1 MSIAEVKHLPK
12 VIGILLVT
20 DKEFFSDI
28 DPLPFSSS
36 SQLLYSC
43 MEEVVKQQLDIFES
57 LWNKAVSGEK
67 KIAELEK
74 GIVSEITEE
83 LTDENEIT
91 FRIRDSIINSRDH
104 LFALN
109 NFRGM
114 KILYDNF
121 WNEQLDLLKRYK
133 KGKHFHGIRYILYID
148 KETIPLVSIFQKTG
162 IQMRHIK
169 NNTPIQNF
177 SIIDN
182 ILYSFIEEIKEG
194 RIFPNLFVINESTS
208 VNHYKKTF
216 DKLWNEGMTVEE
228 RIRQMEEGK
237 DQIETM
243 IIKTRI
249 QFHNFIISS
258 LKDTIERDWYFQD
271 EILRIIYENYFEL
284 FKENIKKTL
293 LLKKMNQNSKSKS
306 PLNKNDKNIGLRCIL
321 KITRQNMELVA
332 KFLEIEGVYIR
343 HASNPLPINFEV
355 SDTKFNVSMRT
366 SNKID
371 TSYVLSIPDLSLIKY
386 YKSIFE
392 DLWDE
397 GLDARIK
404 IKDMSSNLNTEEGFT
419 ELIENPY
426 KTQQLLIHQIQKA
439 TKEILIILPSINA
452 FFRYRKIGIFNILEK
467 KLLNI
472 NINNN
477 HHDSEENSNK
487 LLVKILT
494 PTNNNLE
501 KGITSIYNRIKKTNK
516 QKENIEF
523 RRIESLSEINTAC
536 IIIDKK
542 DLLVIELKDDSKDNF
557 LEAIGSSIYSNTPTT
572 VFSYISIFDTLW
584 TQTELY
590 ESIRIAND
598 ELQSTTE
605 ELRESLQI
613 LANVNQ
619 ELTFTNELLN
629 KHDKMQK
636 EFINVAAHELRT
648 PTQSIIGYCEMID
661 AFPENTEKY
670 LEPVK
675 RNAEKLYRLTEDILD
690 VSRIESGTLKLEK
703 SKFYL
708 REIIVN
714 LIEDLTAKMKKEAS
728 VIKSNKENTDKNTN
742 IQLIYP
748 ELSAE
753 PLFVYADK
761 NRIQQVLS
769 NLLSNALKFTEDGV
783 ITINTEKFMDK
794 INNNTNNEEKEFV
807 SIKIKDTGK
816 GIDPEVL
823 PRLFAKFA
831 TKSDKGTGLGLYI
844 SKNIIDAHGGKIWG
858 HDNNKYGKNG
868 AEFGFTLP
876 LSKYEI

>member
-1 MSIAEVKHLPK
+1 MYLQVLI
-12 VIGILLVT
+12 I
-20 DKEFFSDI
+20 
-28 DPLPFSSS
+28 
-36 SQLLYSC
+36 
-43 MEEVVKQQLDIFES
+43 
-57 LWNKAVSGEK
+57 
-67 KIAELEK
+67 
-74 GIVSEITEE
+74 
-83 LTDENEIT
+83 
-91 FRIRDSIINSRDH
+91 IR
-104 LFALN
+104 
-109 NFRGM
+109 
-114 KILYDNF
+114 KPY
-121 WNEQLDLLKRYK
+121 
-133 KGKHFHGIRYILYID
+133 
-148 KETIPLVSIFQKTG
+148 
-162 IQMRHIK
+162 
-169 NNTPIQNF
+169 
-177 SIIDN
+177 
-182 ILYSFIEEIKEG
+182 
-194 RIFPNLFVINESTS
+194 
-208 VNHYKKTF
+208 
-216 DKLWNEGMTVEE
+216 KLWNEGITVEE
-228 RIRQMEEGK
+228 RIRQMEEEEEK
-237 DQIETM
+237 DQIETR
-243 IIKTRI
+243 IVETRT
-249 QFHNFIISS
+249 QFHNFITSS

-271 EILRIIYENYFEL
+271 EILKLIYENYFEL

-293 LLKKMNQNSKSKS
+293 LLNKIEQKSKPKS
-306 PLNKNDKNIGLRCIL
+306 SLNKKDNNIGLRCIL

-332 KFLEIEGVYIR
+332 KFLDVEGVYIR
-343 HASNPLPINFEV
+343 HTSNPLPINFEV
-355 SDTKFNVSMRT
+355 SETQFNLSMRIP
-366 SNKID
+366 NKID
-371 TSYVLSIPDLSLIKY
+371 TYILSIQDISVIKY

-392 DLWDE
+392 DLWNG

-404 IKDMSSNLNTEEGFT
+404 IRDMRSNLNGGEGFT

-426 KTQQLLIHQIQKA
+426 KTQQLLIHHIQKA

-452 FFRYRKIGIFNILEK
+452 FFRYRKIGIFSILEK

-472 NINNN
+472 NNNN
-477 HHDSEENSNK
+477 IRNEEENSNK

-494 PTNNNLE
+494 PTNNKLE
-501 KGITSIYNRIKKTNK
+501 KCITNIYNRIKKTNK
-516 QKENIEF
+516 KKENIEF
-523 RRIESLSEINTAC
+523 RRVESLSQINTAY

-542 DLLVIELKDDSKDNF
+542 DLLVIDLKDDSKNNF
-557 LEAIGSSIYSNTPTT
+557 LDAIGSSIYSNTPTT

-619 ELTFTNELLN
+619 ELTITNEILN
-629 KHDKMQK
+629 KHDRMQK

-661 AFPENTEKY
+661 AFPENTLKY

-703 SKFYL
+703 SKFDL

-714 LIEDLTAKMKKEAS
+714 LIEDLTAKMKKEENI
-728 VIKSNKENTDKNTN
+728 IKSNKENIDKKTN

-748 ELSAE
+748 ELSAQ

-769 NLLSNALKFTEDGV
+769 NLLNNALKFTDNGV
-783 ITINTEKFMDK
+783 ITINTEKFVDT
-794 INNNTNNEEKEFV
+794 INNNANNEEKEFV
-807 SIKIKDTGK
+807 SITIKDTGK

-823 PRLFAKFA
+823 PRLFEKFA

-844 SKNIIDAHGGKIWG
+844 SKNIIDAHGGRIWG
-858 HDNNKYGKNG
+858 QDNNKYGKNG

-876 LSKYEI
+876 LHNI

>member
-1 MSIAEVKHLPK
+1 MNLQVLI
-12 VIGILLVT
+12 
-20 DKEFFSDI
+20 
-28 DPLPFSSS
+28 
-36 SQLLYSC
+36 
-43 MEEVVKQQLDIFES
+43 
-57 LWNKAVSGEK
+57 
-67 KIAELEK
+67 
-74 GIVSEITEE
+74 
-83 LTDENEIT
+83 
-91 FRIRDSIINSRDH
+91 IRR
-104 LFALN
+104 
-109 NFRGM
+109 
-114 KILYDNF
+114 KPY
-121 WNEQLDLLKRYK
+121 
-133 KGKHFHGIRYILYID
+133 
-148 KETIPLVSIFQKTG
+148 
-162 IQMRHIK
+162 
-169 NNTPIQNF
+169 
-177 SIIDN
+177 
-182 ILYSFIEEIKEG
+182 
-194 RIFPNLFVINESTS
+194 
-208 VNHYKKTF
+208 
-216 DKLWNEGMTVEE
+216 KLWNEEITVEE
-228 RIRQMEEGK
+228 RIRQMEEEEEK
-237 DQIETM
+237 DQIETR
-243 IIKTRI
+243 IIETRT
-249 QFHNFIISS
+249 QFHNFITSS

-271 EILRIIYENYFEL
+271 EILKLIYENYFEL

-293 LLKKMNQNSKSKS
+293 LLNKIEQKSKPKS
-306 PLNKNDKNIGLRCIL
+306 SLNKKDNIIGLRCIL

-332 KFLEIEGVYIR
+332 KFLDVEGVYIR
-343 HASNPLPINFEV
+343 HTSNPLPINFEV
-355 SDTKFNVSMRT
+355 SDTQFNLSMRI

-371 TSYVLSIPDLSLIKY
+371 TSYILSIPDISVIKY

-392 DLWDE
+392 DLWNE

-404 IKDMSSNLNTEEGFT
+404 IRDMRSNLNAGEGFT

-426 KTQQLLIHQIQKA
+426 KTQQLLIHHIQKA

-452 FFRYRKIGIFNILEK
+452 FFRYRKIGIFSILEK

-477 HHDSEENSNK
+477 IRNEEENSNK

-494 PTNNNLE
+494 PTNNKLE
-501 KGITSIYNRIKKTNK
+501 KCITNIYNRIKKINK
-516 QKENIEF
+516 KKENIEF
-523 RRIESLSEINTAC
+523 RRVESLSEINTAC

-542 DLLVIELKDDSKDNF
+542 DLLVIELKDDSKNNF
-557 LEAIGSSIYSNTPTT
+557 LDAIGSSIYSNTPTT

-619 ELTFTNELLN
+619 ELTITNEILN
-629 KHDKMQK
+629 KHDRMQK

-661 AFPENTEKY
+661 AFPENTLKY

-703 SKFYL
+703 SKFDL

-714 LIEDLTAKMKKEAS
+714 LIEDLTAKMKKEENI
-728 VIKSNKENTDKNTN
+728 IKSNKENIDKKTN

-748 ELSAE
+748 ELSAQ

-769 NLLSNALKFTEDGV
+769 NLLNNALKFTDDGV
-783 ITINTEKFMDK
+783 ITINTEKFVET
-794 INNNTNNEEKEFV
+794 INNNANNEEKEFV

-823 PRLFAKFA
+823 PRLFEKFA

-844 SKNIIDAHGGKIWG
+844 SKNIIDAHGGRIWG
-858 HDNNKYGKNG
+858 QDNNKYGKNG

-876 LSKYEI
+876 LHNIKFKNP

>member
-1 MSIAEVKHLPK
+1 MSIAEVRHLPK
-12 VIGILLVT
+12 VSGIVLVT

-43 MEEVVKQQLDIFES
+43 VEEVVKKQLDTFEII
-57 LWNKAVSGEK
+57 WNKAVSGEK

-74 GIVSEITEE
+74 GTVSKIKGE
-83 LTDENEIT
+83 LTDENEIK
-91 FRIRDSIINSRDH
+91 FR
-104 LFALN
+104 
-109 NFRGM
+109 
-114 KILYDNF
+114 
-121 WNEQLDLLKRYK
+121 
-133 KGKHFHGIRYILYID
+133 
-148 KETIPLVSIFQKTG
+148 
-162 IQMRHIK
+162 MR
-169 NNTPIQNF
+169 
-177 SIIDN
+177 
-182 ILYSFIEEIKEG
+182 
-194 RIFPNLFVINESTS
+194 
-208 VNHYKKTF
+208 
-216 DKLWNEGMTVEE
+216 E
-228 RIRQMEEGK
+228 RIRQMEEEK
-237 DQIETM
+237 DQIETR
-243 IIKTRI
+243 IIETRT

-258 LKDTIERDWYFQD
+258 LKDTIERDWYFQE
-271 EILRIIYENYFEL
+271 EILRRIYENYFEL
-284 FKENIKKTL
+284 FKENLKKTL
-293 LLKKMNQNSKSKS
+293 LLKNMNQNSKSKS
-306 PLNKNDKNIGLRCIL
+306 SLNKKDNIIGLRCIL
-321 KITRQNMELVA
+321 KITRENMELVA
-332 KFLEIEGVYIR
+332 KFLDIEGVYIR
-343 HASNPLPINFEV
+343 HTSNPLPINFEV
-355 SDTKFNVSMRT
+355 SDTQFNLSMRT

-371 TSYVLSIPDLSLIKY
+371 TSYVLSIPDLSIIKY
-386 YKSIFE
+386 YKFIFE
-392 DLWDE
+392 DLWND

-404 IKDMSSNLNTEEGFT
+404 IKDMRSNINAEEGFT

-426 KTQQLLIHQIQKA
+426 KTQELFIHHIQKA

-452 FFRYRKIGIFNILEK
+452 FFRYRKIGIFDILEK

-477 HHDSEENSNK
+477 PHHDEENSNK

-494 PTNNNLE
+494 PTNNKLE
-501 KGITSIYNRIKKTNK
+501 KNITNIYNRIKKTNK

-523 RRIESLSEINTAC
+523 RRVESLSEINTAC

-598 ELQSTTE
+598 ELQNTTE

-619 ELTFTNELLN
+619 ELTVTNEILN

-661 AFPENTEKY
+661 AFPENTQKY

-703 SKFYL
+703 SKFDL

-714 LIEDLTAKMKKEAS
+714 LIEDLTAKMKKEENI
-728 VIKSNKENTDKNTN
+728 IKSNKENIDKKTN

-748 ELSAE
+748 ELSAQ

-783 ITINTEKFMDK
+783 ITINTEKFVDT
-794 INNNTNNEEKEFV
+794 INNNANNEEKEFV

-823 PRLFAKFA
+823 PRLFEKFA

-844 SKNIIDAHGGKIWG
+844 SKNIIDAHGGRIWG
-858 HDNNKYGKNG
+858 QDNNKYGKNG

-876 LSKYEI
+876 LHNI

>member
-1 MSIAEVKHLPK
+1 MSIAEVRHLPK

-20 DKEFFSDI
+20 EKEFFSDI

-36 SQLLYSC
+36 SKLLYSYL
-43 MEEVVKQQLDIFES
+43 EEVVKQHLDVFES
-57 LWNKAVSGEK
+57 LWNKAVSGKK
-67 KIAELEK
+67 KIAEIEK
-74 GIVSEITEE
+74 GIVSKVT
-83 LTDENEIT
+83 
-91 FRIRDSIINSRDH
+91 
-104 LFALN
+104 
-109 NFRGM
+109 
-114 KILYDNF
+114 
-121 WNEQLDLLKRYK
+121 
-133 KGKHFHGIRYILYID
+133 
-148 KETIPLVSIFQKTG
+148 
-162 IQMRHIK
+162 
-169 NNTPIQNF
+169 
-177 SIIDN
+177 
-182 ILYSFIEEIKEG
+182 
-194 RIFPNLFVINESTS
+194 
-208 VNHYKKTF
+208 
-216 DKLWNEGMTVEE
+216 EE
-228 RIRQMEEGK
+228 RIRQMEEEK
-237 DQIETM
+237 DQIETR
-243 IIKTRI
+243 IIETPT
-249 QFHNFIISS
+249 QFHNFMISS

-271 EILRIIYENYFEL
+271 EILRSIYENYFEL
-284 FKENIKKTL
+284 FKENMKKTL
-293 LLKKMNQNSKSKS
+293 LLKRMNQNRKSKS
-306 PLNKNDKNIGLRCIL
+306 SLNKKDNIIGLRCIL
-321 KITRQNMELVA
+321 KITRQNMELVG
-332 KFLEIEGVYIR
+332 KFLEVEGVYIR
-343 HASNPLPINFEV
+343 HTSNPLPINFEV
-355 SDTKFNVSMRT
+355 SDTKFNLSMCT

-371 TSYVLSIPDLSLIKY
+371 TYVLSIPDSSLIKH
-386 YKSIFE
+386 YKSTFE
-392 DLWDE
+392 DLWNE
-397 GLDARIK
+397 GLDAKIK
-404 IKDMSSNLNTEEGFT
+404 INDIRANLNVEEGFT
-419 ELIENPY
+419 ELVENPY
-426 KTQQLLIHQIQKA
+426 KTQQLLIHHLQKA

-452 FFRYRKIGIFNILEK
+452 FFRYRKIGIFDILEK
-467 KLLNI
+467 KLLH
-472 NINNN
+472 NN
-477 HHDSEENSNK
+477 HNSYQENSNK
-487 LLVKILT
+487 LLVKILI
-494 PTNNNLE
+494 PTNNKLE
-501 KGITSIYNRIKKTNK
+501 KNITSIYNKIKDTKK

-590 ESIRIAND
+590 ESIRTAND

-619 ELTFTNELLN
+619 ELTLTNKILN
-629 KHDKMQK
+629 KHGRMQK

-648 PTQSIIGYCEMID
+648 PTQSIVGYCEMID
-661 AFPENTEKY
+661 AFPENTQKY

-675 RNAEKLYRLTEDILD
+675 RNAEKLYSLTEDILD

-703 SKFYL
+703 SKFDL

-714 LIEDLTAKMKKEAS
+714 LIEDLTAKMKKEED
-728 VIKSNKENTDKNTN
+728 IIQSNKANNDKNTN

-748 ELSAE
+748 QLSAE

-783 ITINTEKFMDK
+783 ITINTEKFMDIVN
-794 INNNTNNEEKEFV
+794 INSNENNKEKEFV

-823 PRLFAKFA
+823 PRLFEKFA

-858 HDNNKYGKNG
+858 EDNNKYGKNG

-876 LSKYEI
+876 LYNI

>member
-1 MSIAEVKHLPK
+1 MYLQVLI
-12 VIGILLVT
+12 I
-20 DKEFFSDI
+20 
-28 DPLPFSSS
+28 
-36 SQLLYSC
+36 
-43 MEEVVKQQLDIFES
+43 
-57 LWNKAVSGEK
+57 
-67 KIAELEK
+67 
-74 GIVSEITEE
+74 
-83 LTDENEIT
+83 
-91 FRIRDSIINSRDH
+91 IR
-104 LFALN
+104 
-109 NFRGM
+109 
-114 KILYDNF
+114 KPY
-121 WNEQLDLLKRYK
+121 
-133 KGKHFHGIRYILYID
+133 
-148 KETIPLVSIFQKTG
+148 
-162 IQMRHIK
+162 
-169 NNTPIQNF
+169 
-177 SIIDN
+177 
-182 ILYSFIEEIKEG
+182 
-194 RIFPNLFVINESTS
+194 
-208 VNHYKKTF
+208 
-216 DKLWNEGMTVEE
+216 KLWNEEITVEE
-228 RIRQMEEGK
+228 RIRQMEEEEEK
-237 DQIETM
+237 DQIETR
-243 IIKTRI
+243 IIETRT
-249 QFHNFIISS
+249 QFHNFITSS

-271 EILRIIYENYFEL
+271 EILKLIYENYFEL

-293 LLKKMNQNSKSKS
+293 LLNKIEQKSKPKS
-306 PLNKNDKNIGLRCIL
+306 SLNKKDNIIGLRCIL

-332 KFLEIEGVYIR
+332 KFLDVEGVYIR
-343 HASNPLPINFEV
+343 HTSNPLPINFEV
-355 SDTKFNVSMRT
+355 SDTQFNLSMRI

-371 TSYVLSIPDLSLIKY
+371 TSYILSIPDISVIKY

-392 DLWDE
+392 DLWNE

-404 IKDMSSNLNTEEGFT
+404 IRDMRSNLNADEGFT

-426 KTQQLLIHQIQKA
+426 KTQQLLIHHIQKA

-452 FFRYRKIGIFNILEK
+452 FFRYRKIGIFSILEK

-477 HHDSEENSNK
+477 ISNEEENSNK

-494 PTNNNLE
+494 PTNNKLE
-501 KGITSIYNRIKKTNK
+501 KCITNIYNRIKKINK
-516 QKENIEF
+516 KKENIEF
-523 RRIESLSEINTAC
+523 RRVESLSEINTAC

-542 DLLVIELKDDSKDNF
+542 DLLVIELKDDSKNNF
-557 LEAIGSSIYSNTPTT
+557 LDAIGSSIYSNTPTT

-619 ELTFTNELLN
+619 ELTITNEILN
-629 KHDKMQK
+629 KHDRMQK

-661 AFPENTEKY
+661 AFPENTLKY

-703 SKFYL
+703 SKFDL

-714 LIEDLTAKMKKEAS
+714 LIEDLTAKMKKEENI
-728 VIKSNKENTDKNTN
+728 IKSNKENIDKKTN

-748 ELSAE
+748 ELSAQ

-769 NLLSNALKFTEDGV
+769 NLLNNALKFTDNGV
-783 ITINTEKFMDK
+783 ITINTEKFVDT
-794 INNNTNNEEKEFV
+794 INNNANNEEKEFV
-807 SIKIKDTGK
+807 SITIKDTGK

-823 PRLFAKFA
+823 PRLFEKFA

-844 SKNIIDAHGGKIWG
+844 SKNIIDAHGGRIWG
-858 HDNNKYGKNG
+858 QDNNKYGKNG

-876 LSKYEI
+876 LHNIKFKNP

>member
-1 MSIAEVKHLPK
+1 MNLQVLI
-12 VIGILLVT
+12 I
-20 DKEFFSDI
+20 
-28 DPLPFSSS
+28 
-36 SQLLYSC
+36 
-43 MEEVVKQQLDIFES
+43 
-57 LWNKAVSGEK
+57 
-67 KIAELEK
+67 
-74 GIVSEITEE
+74 
-83 LTDENEIT
+83 
-91 FRIRDSIINSRDH
+91 IR
-104 LFALN
+104 
-109 NFRGM
+109 
-114 KILYDNF
+114 KPY
-121 WNEQLDLLKRYK
+121 
-133 KGKHFHGIRYILYID
+133 
-148 KETIPLVSIFQKTG
+148 
-162 IQMRHIK
+162 
-169 NNTPIQNF
+169 
-177 SIIDN
+177 
-182 ILYSFIEEIKEG
+182 
-194 RIFPNLFVINESTS
+194 
-208 VNHYKKTF
+208 
-216 DKLWNEGMTVEE
+216 KLWNEEITVEE
-228 RIRQMEEGK
+228 RIRQMEEEEEK
-237 DQIETM
+237 DQIETR
-243 IIKTRI
+243 IIETRT
-249 QFHNFIISS
+249 QFHNFITSS

-271 EILRIIYENYFEL
+271 EILKLIYENYFEL

-293 LLKKMNQNSKSKS
+293 LLNKIEQKSKPKS
-306 PLNKNDKNIGLRCIL
+306 SLNKKDNIIGLRCIL

-332 KFLEIEGVYIR
+332 KFLDVEGVYIR
-343 HASNPLPINFEV
+343 HTSNPLPINFEV
-355 SDTKFNVSMRT
+355 SDTQFNLSMRI

-371 TSYVLSIPDLSLIKY
+371 TSYILSIPDISVIKY

-392 DLWDE
+392 DLWNE

-404 IKDMSSNLNTEEGFT
+404 IRDMRSNLNADEGFT

-426 KTQQLLIHQIQKA
+426 KTQQLLIHHIQKA

-452 FFRYRKIGIFNILEK
+452 FFRYRKIGIFSILEK

-477 HHDSEENSNK
+477 ISNEEENSNK

-494 PTNNNLE
+494 PTNNKLE
-501 KGITSIYNRIKKTNK
+501 KCITNIYNRIKKINK
-516 QKENIEF
+516 KKENIEF
-523 RRIESLSEINTAC
+523 RRVESLSEINTAC

-542 DLLVIELKDDSKDNF
+542 DLLVIELKDDSKNNF
-557 LEAIGSSIYSNTPTT
+557 LDAIGSSIYSNTPTT

-619 ELTFTNELLN
+619 ELTITNEILN
-629 KHDKMQK
+629 KHDRMQK

-661 AFPENTEKY
+661 AFPENTLKY

-703 SKFYL
+703 SKFDL

-714 LIEDLTAKMKKEAS
+714 LIEDLTAKMKKEENI
-728 VIKSNKENTDKNTN
+728 IKSNKENIDKKTN

-748 ELSAE
+748 ELSAQ

-769 NLLSNALKFTEDGV
+769 NLLNNALKFTDDGV
-783 ITINTEKFMDK
+783 ITINTEKFVET
-794 INNNTNNEEKEFV
+794 INNNANNEEKEFV

-823 PRLFAKFA
+823 PRLFEKFA

-844 SKNIIDAHGGKIWG
+844 SKNIIDAHGGRIWG
-858 HDNNKYGKNG
+858 QDNNKYGKNG

-876 LSKYEI
+876 LHNIKFKNP

>member
-1 MSIAEVKHLPK
+1 MLNTNISIYIYIIKQAIKESDLILNEKYFFHNKIEIIQGSGYILEKVNKILNNAESVVNACLIPSFLQSYASNFEIQNSYRQAQSRGVKLRCITEVTEDNIEQCRQLMSIAEVRHLPK

-20 DKEFFSDI
+20 EKEFFSDI

-36 SQLLYSC
+36 SKLLYSYL
-43 MEEVVKQQLDIFES
+43 EEVVKQHLDVFES
-57 LWNKAVSGEK
+57 LWNKAVSGKK
-67 KIAELEK
+67 KIAEIEK
-74 GIVSEITEE
+74 GIVSKVT
-83 LTDENEIT
+83 
-91 FRIRDSIINSRDH
+91 
-104 LFALN
+104 
-109 NFRGM
+109 
-114 KILYDNF
+114 
-121 WNEQLDLLKRYK
+121 
-133 KGKHFHGIRYILYID
+133 
-148 KETIPLVSIFQKTG
+148 
-162 IQMRHIK
+162 
-169 NNTPIQNF
+169 
-177 SIIDN
+177 
-182 ILYSFIEEIKEG
+182 
-194 RIFPNLFVINESTS
+194 
-208 VNHYKKTF
+208 
-216 DKLWNEGMTVEE
+216 EE
-228 RIRQMEEGK
+228 RIRQMEEEK
-237 DQIETM
+237 DQIETR
-243 IIKTRI
+243 IIETPT
-249 QFHNFIISS
+249 QFHNFMISS

-271 EILRIIYENYFEL
+271 EILRSIYENYFEL
-284 FKENIKKTL
+284 FKENMKKTL
-293 LLKKMNQNSKSKS
+293 LLKKMNQNRKSKS
-306 PLNKNDKNIGLRCIL
+306 SLNKKDNIIGLRCIL
-321 KITRQNMELVA
+321 KITRQNMELVG
-332 KFLEIEGVYIR
+332 KFLEVEGVYIR
-343 HASNPLPINFEV
+343 HTSNPLPINFEV
-355 SDTKFNVSMRT
+355 SDTKFNLSMRT

-371 TSYVLSIPDLSLIKY
+371 TYVLSIPDSSLIKH
-386 YKSIFE
+386 YKSTFE
-392 DLWDE
+392 DLWNE
-397 GLDARIK
+397 GLDAKIK
-404 IKDMSSNLNTEEGFT
+404 INDIRTNLNVEEGFT
-419 ELIENPY
+419 ELVENPY
-426 KTQQLLIHQIQKA
+426 KTQQLLIHHLQKA
-439 TKEILIILPSINA
+439 SKEILIILPSINA
-452 FFRYRKIGIFNILEK
+452 FFRYRKIGIFDILEK
-467 KLLNI
+467 KLLH
-472 NINNN
+472 NN
-477 HHDSEENSNK
+477 HNSYQENSNK
-487 LLVKILT
+487 ILVKILT
-494 PTNNNLE
+494 PTNNKLE
-501 KGITSIYNRIKKTNK
+501 KNITSIYNKIKDTKK

-590 ESIRIAND
+590 ESIRTAND

-619 ELTFTNELLN
+619 ELTLTNEILN
-629 KHDKMQK
+629 KHGRMQK

-648 PTQSIIGYCEMID
+648 PTQSIVGYCEMID
-661 AFPENTEKY
+661 AFPENTQKY

-703 SKFYL
+703 SKFDL

-714 LIEDLTAKMKKEAS
+714 LIEDLTAKMKKEED
-728 VIKSNKENTDKNTN
+728 IIQSNKANNDKNTN

-748 ELSAE
+748 QLSAE

-783 ITINTEKFMDK
+783 ITINTEKFMDIVN
-794 INNNTNNEEKEFV
+794 INSNENNKEKEFV

-823 PRLFAKFA
+823 PRLFEKFA

-858 HDNNKYGKNG
+858 EDNNKYGKNG

-876 LSKYEI
+876 LYNI

>member
-1 MSIAEVKHLPK
+1 MSIAEVRHLPK
-12 VIGILLVT
+12 VSGIILVT

-43 MEEVVKQQLDIFES
+43 LEEVVKKQLDTFEII
-57 LWNKAVSGEK
+57 WNKAVSGEK

-74 GIVSEITEE
+74 GTVSKVKGE
-83 LTDENEIT
+83 LTDENEIK
-91 FRIRDSIINSRDH
+91 FR
-104 LFALN
+104 
-109 NFRGM
+109 
-114 KILYDNF
+114 
-121 WNEQLDLLKRYK
+121 
-133 KGKHFHGIRYILYID
+133 
-148 KETIPLVSIFQKTG
+148 
-162 IQMRHIK
+162 MR
-169 NNTPIQNF
+169 
-177 SIIDN
+177 
-182 ILYSFIEEIKEG
+182 
-194 RIFPNLFVINESTS
+194 
-208 VNHYKKTF
+208 
-216 DKLWNEGMTVEE
+216 E
-228 RIRQMEEGK
+228 RIRQMEEEK
-237 DQIETM
+237 DQIETR
-243 IIKTRI
+243 IIETRT

-258 LKDTIERDWYFQD
+258 LKDTIERDWYFQE
-271 EILRIIYENYFEL
+271 EILRRIYENYFEL

-293 LLKKMNQNSKSKS
+293 LLKNMNQNSKSKS
-306 PLNKNDKNIGLRCIL
+306 SLNKKDNIIGLRCIL
-321 KITRQNMELVA
+321 KITRENMELVA

-343 HASNPLPINFEV
+343 HTSNPLPINFEV
-355 SDTKFNVSMRT
+355 SDTKFNLSMRT

-371 TSYVLSIPDLSLIKY
+371 TSYVLSISDLSLIKY

-392 DLWDE
+392 DLWNE

-404 IKDMSSNLNTEEGFT
+404 IKDMRSNLNAEEGFT

-426 KTQQLLIHQIQKA
+426 KTQELLIHHIQKA

-452 FFRYRKIGIFNILEK
+452 FFRYRKIGIFNIVEK

-477 HHDSEENSNK
+477 SHHDEENSNK

-494 PTNNNLE
+494 PTNNKLE
-501 KGITSIYNRIKKTNK
+501 KNITNIYNRIKKTNK

-523 RRIESLSEINTAC
+523 RRVESLSEINTAC

-619 ELTFTNELLN
+619 ELTITNEILN
-629 KHDKMQK
+629 KHDRMQK

-661 AFPENTEKY
+661 AFPENTQKY

-703 SKFYL
+703 SKFDL
-708 REIIVN
+708 REMIVN
-714 LIEDLTAKMKKEAS
+714 LIEDLTAKMKKEEN
-728 VIKSNKENTDKNTN
+728 VIKSNKENTDKKTN

-748 ELSAE
+748 ELSAQ

-769 NLLSNALKFTEDGV
+769 NLLSNALKFTEDGI
-783 ITINTEKFMDK
+783 ITINTEKFMDT
-794 INNNTNNEEKEFV
+794 INNNGNNIEKEFV

-823 PRLFAKFA
+823 PRLFEKFA

-858 HDNNKYGKNG
+858 KDNNKYGKNG

-876 LSKYEI
+876 LYNI

>member
-1 MSIAEVKHLPK
+1 MYLQVLI
-12 VIGILLVT
+12 I
-20 DKEFFSDI
+20 
-28 DPLPFSSS
+28 
-36 SQLLYSC
+36 
-43 MEEVVKQQLDIFES
+43 
-57 LWNKAVSGEK
+57 
-67 KIAELEK
+67 
-74 GIVSEITEE
+74 
-83 LTDENEIT
+83 
-91 FRIRDSIINSRDH
+91 IR
-104 LFALN
+104 
-109 NFRGM
+109 
-114 KILYDNF
+114 KPY
-121 WNEQLDLLKRYK
+121 
-133 KGKHFHGIRYILYID
+133 
-148 KETIPLVSIFQKTG
+148 
-162 IQMRHIK
+162 
-169 NNTPIQNF
+169 
-177 SIIDN
+177 
-182 ILYSFIEEIKEG
+182 
-194 RIFPNLFVINESTS
+194 
-208 VNHYKKTF
+208 
-216 DKLWNEGMTVEE
+216 KLWNEEITVEE
-228 RIRQMEEGK
+228 RIRQMEEEEEK
-237 DQIETM
+237 DQIETR
-243 IIKTRI
+243 IIETRT
-249 QFHNFIISS
+249 QFHNFITSS

-271 EILRIIYENYFEL
+271 EILKLIYENYFEL

-293 LLKKMNQNSKSKS
+293 LLNKIEQKSKPKS
-306 PLNKNDKNIGLRCIL
+306 SLNKKDNIIGLRCIL

-332 KFLEIEGVYIR
+332 KFLDVEGVYIR
-343 HASNPLPINFEV
+343 HTSNPLPINFEV
-355 SDTKFNVSMRT
+355 SDTQFNLSMRI

-371 TSYVLSIPDLSLIKY
+371 TSYILSIPDISVIKY

-392 DLWDE
+392 DLWNE

-404 IKDMSSNLNTEEGFT
+404 IRDMRSNLNADEGFT

-426 KTQQLLIHQIQKA
+426 KTQQLLIHHIQKA

-452 FFRYRKIGIFNILEK
+452 FFRYRKIGIFSILEK

-477 HHDSEENSNK
+477 ISNEEENSNK

-494 PTNNNLE
+494 PTNNKLE
-501 KGITSIYNRIKKTNK
+501 KCITNIYNRIKKINK
-516 QKENIEF
+516 KKENIEF
-523 RRIESLSEINTAC
+523 RRVESLSEINTAC

-542 DLLVIELKDDSKDNF
+542 DLLVIELKDDSKNNF
-557 LEAIGSSIYSNTPTT
+557 LDAIGSSIYSNTPTT

-619 ELTFTNELLN
+619 ELTITNEILN
-629 KHDKMQK
+629 KHDRMQK

-661 AFPENTEKY
+661 AFPENTLKY

-703 SKFYL
+703 SKFDL

-714 LIEDLTAKMKKEAS
+714 LIEDLTAKMKKEENI
-728 VIKSNKENTDKNTN
+728 IKSNKENIDKKTN

-748 ELSAE
+748 ELSAQ

-769 NLLSNALKFTEDGV
+769 NLLNNALKFTDDGV
-783 ITINTEKFMDK
+783 ITINTEKFVET
-794 INNNTNNEEKEFV
+794 INNNANNEEKEFV

-823 PRLFAKFA
+823 PRLFEKFA

-844 SKNIIDAHGGKIWG
+844 SKNIIDAHGGRIWG
-858 HDNNKYGKNG
+858 QDNNKYGKNG

-876 LSKYEI
+876 LHNIKFKNT

>member
-1 MSIAEVKHLPK
+1 MNLQVLI
-12 VIGILLVT
+12 I
-20 DKEFFSDI
+20 
-28 DPLPFSSS
+28 
-36 SQLLYSC
+36 
-43 MEEVVKQQLDIFES
+43 
-57 LWNKAVSGEK
+57 
-67 KIAELEK
+67 
-74 GIVSEITEE
+74 
-83 LTDENEIT
+83 
-91 FRIRDSIINSRDH
+91 IR
-104 LFALN
+104 
-109 NFRGM
+109 
-114 KILYDNF
+114 KPY
-121 WNEQLDLLKRYK
+121 
-133 KGKHFHGIRYILYID
+133 
-148 KETIPLVSIFQKTG
+148 
-162 IQMRHIK
+162 
-169 NNTPIQNF
+169 
-177 SIIDN
+177 
-182 ILYSFIEEIKEG
+182 
-194 RIFPNLFVINESTS
+194 
-208 VNHYKKTF
+208 
-216 DKLWNEGMTVEE
+216 KLWNEEITVEE
-228 RIRQMEEGK
+228 RIRQMEEEEEK
-237 DQIETM
+237 DQIETR
-243 IIKTRI
+243 IIETRT
-249 QFHNFIISS
+249 QFHNFITSS

-271 EILRIIYENYFEL
+271 EILKLIYENYFEL

-293 LLKKMNQNSKSKS
+293 LLNKIEQKSKPKS
-306 PLNKNDKNIGLRCIL
+306 SLNKKDNIIGLRCIL

-332 KFLEIEGVYIR
+332 KFLDVEGVYIR
-343 HASNPLPINFEV
+343 HTSNPLPINFEV
-355 SDTKFNVSMRT
+355 SDTQFNLSMRI

-371 TSYVLSIPDLSLIKY
+371 TSYILSIPDISVIKY

-392 DLWDE
+392 DLWNE

-404 IKDMSSNLNTEEGFT
+404 IRDMRSNLNADEGFT

-426 KTQQLLIHQIQKA
+426 KTQQLLIHHIQKA

-452 FFRYRKIGIFNILEK
+452 FFRYRKIGIFSILEK

-477 HHDSEENSNK
+477 ISNEEENSNK

-494 PTNNNLE
+494 PTNNKLE
-501 KGITSIYNRIKKTNK
+501 KCITNIYNRIKKINK
-516 QKENIEF
+516 KKENIEF
-523 RRIESLSEINTAC
+523 RRVESLSEINTAC

-542 DLLVIELKDDSKDNF
+542 DLLVIELKDDSKNNF
-557 LEAIGSSIYSNTPTT
+557 LDAIGSSIYSNTPTT

-619 ELTFTNELLN
+619 ELTITNEILN
-629 KHDKMQK
+629 KHDRMQK

-661 AFPENTEKY
+661 AFPENTLKY

-703 SKFYL
+703 SKFDL

-714 LIEDLTAKMKKEAS
+714 LIEDLTAKMKKEENI
-728 VIKSNKENTDKNTN
+728 IKSNKENIDKKTN

-748 ELSAE
+748 ELSAQ

-769 NLLSNALKFTEDGV
+769 NLLNNALKFTDDGV
-783 ITINTEKFMDK
+783 ITINTEKFVET
-794 INNNTNNEEKEFV
+794 INNNANNEEKEFV
-807 SIKIKDTGK
+807 SITIKDTGK

-823 PRLFAKFA
+823 PRLFEKFA

-844 SKNIIDAHGGKIWG
+844 SKNIIDAHGGRIWG
-858 HDNNKYGKNG
+858 QDNNKYGKNG

-876 LSKYEI
+876 LHNIKFKNP

>member
-1 MSIAEVKHLPK
+1 MNLQVLI
-12 VIGILLVT
+12 I
-20 DKEFFSDI
+20 
-28 DPLPFSSS
+28 
-36 SQLLYSC
+36 
-43 MEEVVKQQLDIFES
+43 
-57 LWNKAVSGEK
+57 
-67 KIAELEK
+67 
-74 GIVSEITEE
+74 
-83 LTDENEIT
+83 
-91 FRIRDSIINSRDH
+91 IR
-104 LFALN
+104 
-109 NFRGM
+109 
-114 KILYDNF
+114 KPY
-121 WNEQLDLLKRYK
+121 
-133 KGKHFHGIRYILYID
+133 
-148 KETIPLVSIFQKTG
+148 
-162 IQMRHIK
+162 
-169 NNTPIQNF
+169 
-177 SIIDN
+177 
-182 ILYSFIEEIKEG
+182 
-194 RIFPNLFVINESTS
+194 
-208 VNHYKKTF
+208 
-216 DKLWNEGMTVEE
+216 KLWNEEITVEE
-228 RIRQMEEGK
+228 RIRQMEEEEEK
-237 DQIETM
+237 DQIETR
-243 IIKTRI
+243 IIETRT
-249 QFHNFIISS
+249 QFHNFITSS

-271 EILRIIYENYFEL
+271 EILKLIYENYFEL

-293 LLKKMNQNSKSKS
+293 LLNKIEQKSKPKS
-306 PLNKNDKNIGLRCIL
+306 SLNKKDNIIGLRCIL

-332 KFLEIEGVYIR
+332 KFLDVEGVYIR
-343 HASNPLPINFEV
+343 HTSNPLPINFEV
-355 SDTKFNVSMRT
+355 SDTQFNLSMRI

-371 TSYVLSIPDLSLIKY
+371 TSYILSIPDISVIKY

-392 DLWDE
+392 DLWNE

-404 IKDMSSNLNTEEGFT
+404 IRDMRSNLNADEGFT

-426 KTQQLLIHQIQKA
+426 KTQQLLIHHIQKA

-452 FFRYRKIGIFNILEK
+452 FFRYRKIGIFSILEK

-477 HHDSEENSNK
+477 ISNEEENSNK

-494 PTNNNLE
+494 PTNNKLE
-501 KGITSIYNRIKKTNK
+501 KCITNIYNRIKKINK
-516 QKENIEF
+516 KKENIEF
-523 RRIESLSEINTAC
+523 RRVESLSEINTAC

-542 DLLVIELKDDSKDNF
+542 DLLVIELKDDSKNNF
-557 LEAIGSSIYSNTPTT
+557 LDAIGSSIYSNTPTT

-619 ELTFTNELLN
+619 ELTITNEILN
-629 KHDKMQK
+629 KHDRMQK

-661 AFPENTEKY
+661 AFPENTLKY

-703 SKFYL
+703 SKFDL

-714 LIEDLTAKMKKEAS
+714 LIEDLTAKMKKEENI
-728 VIKSNKENTDKNTN
+728 IKSNKENIDKKTN

-748 ELSAE
+748 ELSAQ

-769 NLLSNALKFTEDGV
+769 NLLNNALKFTDDGV
-783 ITINTEKFMDK
+783 ITINTEKFVET
-794 INNNTNNEEKEFV
+794 INNNANNGEKEFV

-823 PRLFAKFA
+823 PRLFEKFA

-844 SKNIIDAHGGKIWG
+844 SKNIIDAHGGRIWG
-858 HDNNKYGKNG
+858 QDNNKYGKNG

-876 LSKYEI
+876 LHNIKFKNP

>member
-1 MSIAEVKHLPK
+1 MNLQVLI
-12 VIGILLVT
+12 I
-20 DKEFFSDI
+20 
-28 DPLPFSSS
+28 
-36 SQLLYSC
+36 
-43 MEEVVKQQLDIFES
+43 
-57 LWNKAVSGEK
+57 
-67 KIAELEK
+67 
-74 GIVSEITEE
+74 
-83 LTDENEIT
+83 
-91 FRIRDSIINSRDH
+91 IR
-104 LFALN
+104 
-109 NFRGM
+109 
-114 KILYDNF
+114 KPY
-121 WNEQLDLLKRYK
+121 
-133 KGKHFHGIRYILYID
+133 
-148 KETIPLVSIFQKTG
+148 
-162 IQMRHIK
+162 
-169 NNTPIQNF
+169 
-177 SIIDN
+177 
-182 ILYSFIEEIKEG
+182 
-194 RIFPNLFVINESTS
+194 
-208 VNHYKKTF
+208 
-216 DKLWNEGMTVEE
+216 KLWNEEITVEE
-228 RIRQMEEGK
+228 RIRQMEEEEEK
-237 DQIETM
+237 DQIETR
-243 IIKTRI
+243 IIETRT
-249 QFHNFIISS
+249 QFHNFITSS

-271 EILRIIYENYFEL
+271 EILKLIYENYFEL

-293 LLKKMNQNSKSKS
+293 LLNKIEQKSKPKS
-306 PLNKNDKNIGLRCIL
+306 SLNKKDNIIGLRCIL

-332 KFLEIEGVYIR
+332 KFLDVEGVYIR
-343 HASNPLPINFEV
+343 HTSNPLPINFEV
-355 SDTKFNVSMRT
+355 SDTQFNLSMRI

-371 TSYVLSIPDLSLIKY
+371 TSYILSIPDISVIKY

-392 DLWDE
+392 DLWNE

-404 IKDMSSNLNTEEGFT
+404 IRDMRSNLNADEGFT

-426 KTQQLLIHQIQKA
+426 KTQQLLIHHIQKA

-452 FFRYRKIGIFNILEK
+452 FFRYRKIGIFSILEK

-477 HHDSEENSNK
+477 ISNEEENSNK

-494 PTNNNLE
+494 PTNNKLE
-501 KGITSIYNRIKKTNK
+501 KCITNIYNRIKKINK
-516 QKENIEF
+516 KKENIEF
-523 RRIESLSEINTAC
+523 RRVESLSEINTAC

-542 DLLVIELKDDSKDNF
+542 DLLVIELKDDSKNNF
-557 LEAIGSSIYSNTPTT
+557 LDAIGSSIYSNTPTT

-619 ELTFTNELLN
+619 ELTITNEILN
-629 KHDKMQK
+629 KHDRMQK

-661 AFPENTEKY
+661 AFPENTLKY

-703 SKFYL
+703 SKFDL

-714 LIEDLTAKMKKEAS
+714 LIEDLTAKMKKEENI
-728 VIKSNKENTDKNTN
+728 IKSNKENIDKKTN

-748 ELSAE
+748 ELSAQ

-769 NLLSNALKFTEDGV
+769 NLLNNALKFTDNGV
-783 ITINTEKFMDK
+783 ITINTEKFVDT
-794 INNNTNNEEKEFV
+794 INNNANNEEKEFV
-807 SIKIKDTGK
+807 SITIKDTGK

-823 PRLFAKFA
+823 PRLFEKFA

-844 SKNIIDAHGGKIWG
+844 SKNIIDAHGGRIWG
-858 HDNNKYGKNG
+858 QDNNKYGKNG

-876 LSKYEI
+876 LHNIKFKNP

>member
-1 MSIAEVKHLPK
+1 MNLQVLI
-12 VIGILLVT
+12 I
-20 DKEFFSDI
+20 
-28 DPLPFSSS
+28 
-36 SQLLYSC
+36 
-43 MEEVVKQQLDIFES
+43 
-57 LWNKAVSGEK
+57 
-67 KIAELEK
+67 
-74 GIVSEITEE
+74 
-83 LTDENEIT
+83 
-91 FRIRDSIINSRDH
+91 IR
-104 LFALN
+104 
-109 NFRGM
+109 
-114 KILYDNF
+114 KPY
-121 WNEQLDLLKRYK
+121 
-133 KGKHFHGIRYILYID
+133 
-148 KETIPLVSIFQKTG
+148 
-162 IQMRHIK
+162 
-169 NNTPIQNF
+169 
-177 SIIDN
+177 
-182 ILYSFIEEIKEG
+182 
-194 RIFPNLFVINESTS
+194 
-208 VNHYKKTF
+208 
-216 DKLWNEGMTVEE
+216 KLWNEEITVEE
-228 RIRQMEEGK
+228 RIRQMEEEEEK
-237 DQIETM
+237 DQIETR
-243 IIKTRI
+243 IIETRT
-249 QFHNFIISS
+249 QFHNFITSS

-271 EILRIIYENYFEL
+271 EILKLIYENYFEL

-293 LLKKMNQNSKSKS
+293 LLNKIEQKSKPKS
-306 PLNKNDKNIGLRCIL
+306 SLNKKDNIIGLRCIL

-332 KFLEIEGVYIR
+332 KFLDVEGVYIR
-343 HASNPLPINFEV
+343 HTSNPLPINFEV
-355 SDTKFNVSMRT
+355 SDTQFNLSMRI

-371 TSYVLSIPDLSLIKY
+371 TSYILSIPDISVIKY

-392 DLWDE
+392 DLWNE

-404 IKDMSSNLNTEEGFT
+404 IRDMRSNLNAGEGFT

-426 KTQQLLIHQIQKA
+426 KTQQLLIHHIQKA

-452 FFRYRKIGIFNILEK
+452 FFRYRKIGIFSILEK

-477 HHDSEENSNK
+477 ISNEEENSNK

-494 PTNNNLE
+494 PTNNKLE
-501 KGITSIYNRIKKTNK
+501 KCITNIYNRIKKINK
-516 QKENIEF
+516 KKENIEF
-523 RRIESLSEINTAC
+523 RRVESLSEINTAC

-542 DLLVIELKDDSKDNF
+542 DLLVIELKDDSKNNF
-557 LEAIGSSIYSNTPTT
+557 LDAIGSSIYSNTPTT

-619 ELTFTNELLN
+619 ELTITNEILN
-629 KHDKMQK
+629 KHDRMQK

-661 AFPENTEKY
+661 AFPENTLKY

-703 SKFYL
+703 SKFDL

-714 LIEDLTAKMKKEAS
+714 LIEDLTAKMKKEENI
-728 VIKSNKENTDKNTN
+728 IKSNKENIDKKTN

-748 ELSAE
+748 ELSAQ

-769 NLLSNALKFTEDGV
+769 NLLNNALKFTDDGV
-783 ITINTEKFMDK
+783 ITINTEKFVDT
-794 INNNTNNEEKEFV
+794 INNNANNEEKEFV
-807 SIKIKDTGK
+807 SITIKDTGK

-823 PRLFAKFA
+823 PRLFEKFA

-844 SKNIIDAHGGKIWG
+844 SKNIIDAHGGRIWG
-858 HDNNKYGKNG
+858 QDNNKYGKNG

-876 LSKYEI
+876 LHNIKFKNP

>member
-1 MSIAEVKHLPK
+1 MNLQVLI
-12 VIGILLVT
+12 I
-20 DKEFFSDI
+20 
-28 DPLPFSSS
+28 
-36 SQLLYSC
+36 
-43 MEEVVKQQLDIFES
+43 
-57 LWNKAVSGEK
+57 
-67 KIAELEK
+67 
-74 GIVSEITEE
+74 
-83 LTDENEIT
+83 
-91 FRIRDSIINSRDH
+91 IR
-104 LFALN
+104 
-109 NFRGM
+109 
-114 KILYDNF
+114 KPY
-121 WNEQLDLLKRYK
+121 
-133 KGKHFHGIRYILYID
+133 
-148 KETIPLVSIFQKTG
+148 
-162 IQMRHIK
+162 
-169 NNTPIQNF
+169 
-177 SIIDN
+177 
-182 ILYSFIEEIKEG
+182 
-194 RIFPNLFVINESTS
+194 
-208 VNHYKKTF
+208 
-216 DKLWNEGMTVEE
+216 KLWNEEITVEE
-228 RIRQMEEGK
+228 RIRQMEEEEEK
-237 DQIETM
+237 DQIETR
-243 IIKTRI
+243 IIETRT
-249 QFHNFIISS
+249 QFHNFITSS

-271 EILRIIYENYFEL
+271 EILKLIYENYFEL

-293 LLKKMNQNSKSKS
+293 LLNKIEQKSKPKS
-306 PLNKNDKNIGLRCIL
+306 SLNKKDNIIGLRCIL

-332 KFLEIEGVYIR
+332 KFLDVEGVYIR
-343 HASNPLPINFEV
+343 HTSNPLPINFEV
-355 SDTKFNVSMRT
+355 SDTQFNLSMRI

-371 TSYVLSIPDLSLIKY
+371 TSYILSIPDISVIKY

-392 DLWDE
+392 DLWNE

-404 IKDMSSNLNTEEGFT
+404 IRDMRSNLNAGEGFT

-426 KTQQLLIHQIQKA
+426 KTQQLLIHHIQKA

-452 FFRYRKIGIFNILEK
+452 FFRYRKIGIFSILEK

-477 HHDSEENSNK
+477 ISNEEENSNK

-494 PTNNNLE
+494 PTNNKLE
-501 KGITSIYNRIKKTNK
+501 KCITNIYNRIKKINK
-516 QKENIEF
+516 KKENIEF
-523 RRIESLSEINTAC
+523 RRVESLSEINTAC

-542 DLLVIELKDDSKDNF
+542 DLLVIELKDDSKNNF
-557 LEAIGSSIYSNTPTT
+557 LDAIGSSIYSNTPTT

-619 ELTFTNELLN
+619 ELTITNEILN
-629 KHDKMQK
+629 KHDRMQK

-661 AFPENTEKY
+661 AFPENTLKY

-703 SKFYL
+703 SKFDL

-714 LIEDLTAKMKKEAS
+714 LIEDLTAKMKKEENI
-728 VIKSNKENTDKNTN
+728 IKSNKENIDKKTN

-748 ELSAE
+748 ELSAQ

-769 NLLSNALKFTEDGV
+769 NLLNNALKFTDDGV
-783 ITINTEKFMDK
+783 ITINTEKFVET
-794 INNNTNNEEKEFV
+794 INNNANNEEKEFV

-823 PRLFAKFA
+823 PRLFEKFA

-844 SKNIIDAHGGKIWG
+844 SKNIIDAHGGRIWG
-858 HDNNKYGKNG
+858 QDNNKYGKNG

-876 LSKYEI
+876 LHNIKFKNP